1 MALDF
6 LFNGSPPANTTAATV
21 SQTNMPDWYQE
32 YTRGLL
38 AKSNAIAAEPYQA
51 YGGQRIADPGADVT
65 QSYDLTRQNIG
76 NYQPAMNLG
85 QQYLTTAGG
94 GFNQTEF
101 DKYLNPYTENVNS
114 RIAQLGQRNLT
125 ENLLPGVNQTFTGAG
140 QFGGSRHADFTARAV
155 RDANESILGQ
165 QAQTMLNAQNA
176 AMQGYQQGQQ
186 ITGASGQQLGALGQ
200 AVQGAGIKDAAALQA
215 IGQEQQ
221 ALQQKSL
228 DTAYQDFLTQRD
240 WDLNRAQFLN
250 QQIRGFNPPTSTAST
265 SSQPGDYRSYSPSP
279 LSQLVGTGIAAY
291 GSGMF
296 K

>member
-6 LFNGSPPANTTAATV
+6 LFNGSPPPNTTAATV

-51 YGGQRIADPGADVT
+51 FGGQRIAEPSADTT
-65 QSYDLTRQNIG
+65 QAYGLTRQNVG
-76 NYQPAMNLG
+76 NYQPTMNLG

-94 GFNQTEF
+94 GFNQAEF
-101 DKYLNPYTENVNS
+101 NKYLNPYVENVND

-165 QAQTMLNAQNA
+165 QSQALMNAQNA

-200 AVQGAGIKDAAALQA
+200 SLQAAGLKDAAALQA

-221 ALQQKSL
+221 GLEQRSL
-228 DTAYQDFLTQRD
+228 DTAYQDFLSQRD

-250 QQIRGFNPPTSTAST
+250 QQIRGFNPPTSTATS
-265 SSQPGDYRSYSPSP
+265 SSQPGNYQTYSPSP
-279 LSQLVGTGIAAY
+279 LAQLAGTGMAAY
-291 GSGMF
+291 GAGLF